1 MKSVSVAAAAAV
13 LAGMSIAQ
21 PHGHHHHQHP
31 KRELVTEW
39 ETVWETVTVLVDE
52 STTETIFPA
61 HTTSGAP
68 GEFFQPPASTTTT
81 TSAISTSTSEPQPE
95 PTIAEVTTSTQAL
108 PTTTSTPAPAPTTST
123 TSSVAPPPAPTTT
136 STPAPA
142 PTTTSVQVATTAA
155 SSNTGSSGSSGYNYA
170 GADGAFGS
178 SSMDSAKYSGDITYY
193 ALGLGACGYDDSGLD
208 LSQHIVALSHVD
220 WYNRGSGTSLG
231 IDMPNHP
238 WCDQTIT
245 ITAGGKSTTALV
257 HDICPGCAEG
267 SIDVSE
273 SVFDALFGGLGA
285 GREPASWSFN

>member
-39 ETVWETVTVLVDE
+39 ETVWET
-52 STTETIFPA
+52 
-61 HTTSGAP
+61 
-68 GEFFQPPASTTTT
+68 
-81 TSAISTSTSEPQPE
+81 
-95 PTIAEVTTSTQAL
+95 
-108 PTTTSTPAPAPTTST
+108 
-123 TSSVAPPPAPTTT
+123 
-136 STPAPA
+136 
-142 PTTTSVQVATTAA
+142 VATTAA